1 MELDKIAYITLACLT
16 GLIIILVIAFGTYG
30 SNISKDPSFIMFFK
44 WYIFLF
50 VFNLFNILVT
60 LIFHYIM
67 ADIPGEK
74 GLKGFTGDRGLPG
87 ESSKCFCTD
96 GIKLSNQIIKDIDLN
111 KNIHTRDVMGPNK
124 INRIGTIIYDG
135 TKTDALTI
143 DHQNAIQQLNK
154 QVAAEA
160 VVDAAAEAVVDAAA
174 AAADAAEPAAV
185 AAEAA
190 YEEATEHSKA
200 IATKLRQADTAELGL
215 DAIELILSAT
225 SYAKLILELDLDY
238 TAVEEVVTVEALE
251 AAEQQ
256 FRESVPFGGNEKT
269 VLYVASLRIL
279 RYLVVKVSSDAADA
293 AAARNNS

>member
-87 ESSKCFCTD
+87 ESSKCFCVD
-96 GIKLSNQIIKDIDLN
+96 GIKLSNQKIKDIDLN

-124 INRIGTIIYDG
+124 INRIGTVIYDG
-135 TKTDALTI
+135 EKDEALTV
-143 DHQNAIQQLNK
+143 DHKTQLENKIAEIQEQREEDQK
-154 QVAAEA
+154 I
-160 VVDAAAEAVVDAAA
+160 
-174 AAADAAEPAAV
+174 
-185 AAEAA
+185 
-190 YEEATEHSKA
+190 YEEAKKKEARDK
-200 IATKLRQADTAELGL
+200 IYDGLGGIGNKYIVKCDDSTPGWHHL
-215 DAIELILSAT
+215 HEYSLKDDKYHHIT
-225 SYAKLILELDLDY
+225 NPAKVIK
-238 TAVEEVVTVEALE
+238 LE
-251 AAEQQ
+251 AEGYKKM
-256 FRESVPFGGNEKT
+256 VNET
-269 VLYVASLRIL
+269 RDRPIL
-279 RYLVVKVSSDAADA
+279 CHSFFKKGDPLH
-293 AAARNNS
+293 

>member
-87 ESSKCFCTD
+87 ESSKCFCQYNDT
-96 GIKLSNQIIKDIDLN
+96 ITINAKDIDLN

-124 INRIGTIIYDG
+124 IDRIGTIIYDG
-135 TKTDALTI
+135 EKDEKLTI
-143 DHQNAIQQLNK
+143 EHQNAIQQLNK
-154 QVAAEA
+154 QVAEDVAEA
-160 VVDAAAEAVVDAAA
+160 AAARKAEAFAAA
-174 AAADAAEPAAV
+174 NAAVAAADAAI
-185 AAEAA
+185 EAA
-190 YEEATEHSKA
+190 NVDVLQSYNWSEIFGVSHYIK
-200 IATKLRQADTAELGL
+200 ILADHN
-215 DAIELILSAT
+215 SN
-225 SYAKLILELDLDY
+225 
-238 TAVEEVVTVEALE
+238 VVVT

-256 FRESVPFGGNEKT
+256 LIQSVRDGEGTAIMTAAINLST
-269 VLYVASLRIL
+269 
-279 RYLVVKVSSDAADA
+279 VVKNVLADLA
-293 AAARNNS
+293 GQQ